1 MLRPSLLFSG
11 SALLGVLSL
20 LLMGGECGL
29 VARRQRPIT
38 QVPLQALAEST
49 GTSDPIGGTELVW
62 FFEDEPDPTPL
73 LINQAQLQERV
84 EQLEQRSQWHQ
95 QQAYEL
101 AHELLSDRVDRHG
114 IPHRTPIAA
123 RSSAASTSSARP
135 RRQDPTLSHPA
146 STPVAP
152 NYLAR
157 LTQQIEQEPG
167 NAQLYLQ
174 RAQHFWH
181 QSQADPFALPQPEQ
195 ASAIAQLTL
204 SALRDLNI
212 AIALD
217 PYLAEAYLLK
227 AKIQYERLQE
237 PEQALVTL
245 SPLDRFAYRNPQLHL
260 MRSRIWAEQGQLES
274 AFDVS
279 HLAIELAQQSQ
290 NKADLFDAYVHRG
303 LMWGS
308 ICDLSLAIQDFTRAI
323 DLLPHRGDPYYYRG
337 IAAAYLGSNPRQ
349 AAADLGSALM
359 LWRASGTGSP
369 ERIQHAEAVRIELLQ
384 NLQK

>member
-1 MLRPSLLFSG
+1 MLRPSFLFSG
-11 SALLGVLSL
+11 SALLGMLSL
-20 LLMGGECGL
+20 LLMGGECSW
-29 VARRQRPIT
+29 VAWRQRSLT
-38 QVPLQALAEST
+38 QVPLQALAESA
-49 GTSDPIGGTELVW
+49 GPSDGAFWL
-62 FFEDEPDPTPL
+62 FEDEPDPTPL
-73 LINQAQLQERV
+73 LTHQAQLQERV
-84 EQLEQRSQWHQ
+84 QELEQRSQSHQ
-95 QQAYEL
+95 QQA
-101 AHELLSDRVDRHG
+101 HQLLSHPRRG
-114 IPHRTPIAA
+114 IPHQTPIAA
-123 RSSAASTSSARP
+123 RSNPTLTSSARP
-135 RRQDPTLSHPA
+135 RRQDPTLSQAASQPA
-146 STPVAP
+146 AP

-157 LTQQIEQEPG
+157 LTRQIEQEPG
-167 NAQLYLQ
+167 NARLYLQ

-181 QSQADPFALPQPEQ
+181 QSQEDPFAVPQPEQ
-195 ASAIAQLTL
+195 ASAIAHLMR

-217 PYLAEAYLLK
+217 PYLSEAYLLK
-227 AKIQYERLQE
+227 AKIQYERLRE

-260 MRSRIWAEQGQLES
+260 MRSRIWAEQGHLES

-290 NKADLFDAYVHRG
+290 NKADLFEAYVHRG

-308 ICDLSLAIQDFTRAI
+308 VCDLSLAMQDFSRAI

-337 IAAAYLGSNPRQ
+337 IAGAYLGSEPRC

-369 ERIQHAEAVRIELLQ
+369 ARLEHAEAVRMELLQ
-384 NLQK
+384 QLRQ